1 MKKEKVSLTKEKIK
15 KVSIE
20 LFNSTETLNITTN
33 HIAKSLGISVG
44 NLYYHY
50 KNKEEIIR
58 EIYAQMSSEFESLD
72 MFSSIMVSSEPL
84 EELSKMF
91 DSFGELFWKYRFLM
105 RDSALLMAL
114 DRELKEMFMINQAK
128 RIHQIQM
135 LLRFLIS
142 KQIIKNISEEE
153 IEMRAKLNWFISAY
167 WQIFASTSGELTKE
181 SIKEAKEI
189 IFKLHL
195 EPLLLKETDN

>member
-15 KVSIE
+15 KVSID
-20 LFNSTETLNITTN
+20 LFNSTETLSITTN

-72 MFSSIMVSSEPL
+72 MFSSIMESSEPL

-114 DRELKEMFMINQAK
+114 DKELKTMFMINQEK

-153 IEMRAKLNWFISAY
+153 MKMRAKLNWFISAY

-195 EPLLLKETDN
+195 EPLLLKKTDN

>member
-20 LFNSTETLNITTN
+20 LFNSTETLSITTN

-72 MFSSIMVSSEPL
+72 MFSSIMESSEPL

-114 DRELKEMFMINQAK
+114 DKELKTMFMINQEK

-195 EPLLLKETDN
+195 EPLLLKKTEN

>member
-15 KVSIE
+15 KVSID
-20 LFNSTETLNITTN
+20 LFNSTETLSITTN

-72 MFSSIMVSSEPL
+72 MFSSIMESSEPL

-114 DRELKEMFMINQAK
+114 DKELKTMFMINQEK

-153 IEMRAKLNWFISAY
+153 IVMRAKLNWFISAY

-195 EPLLLKETDN
+195 EPLLLKKTDN

>member
-15 KVSIE
+15 KVSID
-20 LFNSTETLNITTN
+20 LFNSTETLSITTN

-72 MFSSIMVSSEPL
+72 MFSSIMESSEPL

-114 DRELKEMFMINQAK
+114 DKELKTMFMINQEK
-128 RIHQIQM
+128 RIYQIQM

-153 IEMRAKLNWFISAY
+153 IKMRAKLNWFISAY

-195 EPLLLKETDN
+195 EPLLLKKTDN